1 MAGSKTLQ
9 RDLNTVAKSMSE
21 DDVGMFLRQIELAE
35 YVTLFSQNDID
46 GEMLID
52 LDQEDLKNL
61 GISNTFHQ
69 KKIIR
74 KFLSHLQDKLSS

>member
-1 MAGSKTLQ
+1 MVEGISK
-9 RDLNTVAKSMSE
+9 
-21 DDVGMFLRQIELAE
+21 DDVGTFLRQIELAE
-35 YVTLFSQNDID
+35 YVTLFSENDID

-52 LDQEDLKNL
+52 LNQEDLKNM

-74 KFLSHLQDKLSS
+74 KFQSYLKDKLSI